1 MVRKGKSDKPV
12 TDDYLLRSGYIF
24 VATKPTAVSAVLG
37 SSVSVCLHDRK
48 RKMGGMNHFQLPY
61 IREKNIATAKYGN
74 VAVITL
80 IRMMLHDGSKI
91 KNLEAQVLGGAHNP
105 RVSEK
110 NIGHENILV
119 AKKILAKERIRIV
132 SEDVGG
138 GKGRKIVFNTHT
150 SEIASLKVDK
160 LRKSDWYPYENDYR

>member
-1 MVRKGKSDKPV
+1 MEMNGKSNINVPN
-12 TDDYLLRSGYIF
+12 DYFLRAGYIF
-24 VATKPTAVSAVLG
+24 VATKPTAVSTVLG

-48 RKMGGMNHFQLPY
+48 RKVGGMNHFQLPY
-61 IREKNIATAKYGN
+61 IREKYVATAKYGN

-91 KNLEAQVLGGAHNP
+91 KNLEAQILGGAYNP
-105 RVSEK
+105 GISQK
-110 NIGHENILV
+110 NIGHENIIV

-160 LRKSDWYPYENDYR
+160 LRKSDWYPYENDR

>member
-1 MVRKGKSDKPV
+1 MRINGKSNRPV
-12 TDDYLLRSGYIF
+12 SDDYFLRSGYIF
-24 VATKPTAVSAVLG
+24 VATKPTAVSTVLG
-37 SSVSVCLHDRK
+37 SSVSVCIHDQK
-48 RKMGGMNHFQLPY
+48 RKVGGMNHFQLPY
-61 IREKNIATAKYGN
+61 IREKHIATAKYGN
-74 VAVITL
+74 VAIITL

-91 KNLEAQVLGGAHNP
+91 KNLEAQILGGAYNP
-105 RVSEK
+105 SISEK
-110 NIGHENILV
+110 NIGHENIIV

-160 LRKSDWYPYENDYR
+160 LRKSDWYPYEDDR